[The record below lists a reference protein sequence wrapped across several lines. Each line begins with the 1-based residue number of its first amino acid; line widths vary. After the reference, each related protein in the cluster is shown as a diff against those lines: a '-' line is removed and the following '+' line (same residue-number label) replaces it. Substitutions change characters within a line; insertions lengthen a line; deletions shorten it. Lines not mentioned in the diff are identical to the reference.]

1 MPAAQ
6 DVEMEM
12 EYRLAGVASGV
23 RNDPIAGLRQPLLFR
38 HVGTGYQELS
48 QEIGVL
54 IAAVLYRCHMF
65 FRDDKGMDRR
75 LRVDIVKGQRAI
87 ILVHDLGRDR
97 LLNNL
102 AK

>member
-1 MPAAQ
+1 
-6 DVEMEM
+6 
-12 EYRLAGVASGV
+12 
-23 RNDPIAGLRQPLLFR
+23 LFR

-48 QEIGVL
+48 QEIEVL
-54 IAAVLYRCHMF
+54 IAAVLYRCHMLF
-65 FRDDKGMDRR
+65 GDDKGMDRR

>member
-1 MPAAQ
+1 M
-6 DVEMEM
+6 
-12 EYRLAGVASGV
+12 
-23 RNDPIAGLRQPLLFR
+23 LF
-38 HVGTGYQELS
+38 G
-48 QEIGVL
+48 
-54 IAAVLYRCHMF
+54 
-65 FRDDKGMDRR
+65 DDKGMDRR